1 MSDSR
6 ALRVNTP
13 VTLQLISWFNFQ
25 PLRSLLQY
33 KDPKLRTAAEAGV
46 DVAELALESLDLV
59 KQQRLCE
66 RALEWV
72 GLAEKDLPLELGIP
86 CLAQTEEWE

>member
-13 VTLQLISWFNFQ
+13 VTLHLISWFNFQ

-33 KDPKLRTAAEAGV
+33 KDPTLRTAAEAGV
-46 DVAELALESLDLV
+46 DVAELVVGPEFAGAKGYFTW
-59 KQQRLCE
+59 KQDTSSRV
-66 RALEWV
+66 W
-72 GLAEKDLPLELGIP
+72 I
-86 CLAQTEEWE
+86 